1 MIQALLTT
9 VLGLL
14 VMGIIVC
21 LGVFASELFIMAT
34 GHIPARYRNCLDY
47 PVLLV
52 VLVAGVISAWFL
64 GKVTVQVLDAIIA
77 GGLA

>member
-21 LGVFASELFIMAT
+21 LGVFASELFIMANR
-34 GHIPARYRNCLDY
+34 HIPVRYRNCLDY

-52 VLVAGVISAWFL
+52 VLVSGAIFAWFL
-64 GKVTVQVLDAIIA
+64 GKVTVQVLDAVV